1 MYETV
6 SYRAGLPGAPSLP
19 ALPATDRSASRMS
32 QSTAEGGATASW
44 WAAAFFAAGL
54 VIGLLMYR
62 RGIPAR
68 DGNAD
73 AAPVVDM

>member
-1 MYETV
+1 
-6 SYRAGLPGAPSLP
+6 
-19 ALPATDRSASRMS
+19 MS